1 MITKKADIYFI
12 GNIEQRITI
21 TLEGDVFDN
30 FNQIRNTVFEYGNG
44 QKLHSIYFREE
55 ETK

>member
-1 MITKKADIYFI
+1 MKIKKADIYFT
-12 GNIEQRITI
+12 GDIEQRITVK
-21 TLEGDVFDN
+21 LEGDIHDN
-30 FNQIRNTVFEYGNG
+30 FCQIASAVFEYGNG